1 MLTKNQQP
9 LDIEA
14 FKEFLKKHKLKAT
27 PQRLAV
33 HDAML
38 HLGHACADM
47 IAEYIQENSEIK
59 ITVASVYNIL
69 FSLAE
74 VGAYRRRMSSNNK
87 MYFDVN
93 NFNHA
98 HIYDTVNS
106 SYTDII
112 DDELLDIVH
121 KKIGKKRFK
130 GYKVDHI
137 DIQIVCHP
145 TKTRKCAKA

>member
-1 MLTKNQQP
+1 MQTNTPQP
-9 LDIEA
+9 LNTEA
-14 FKEFLKKHKLKAT
+14 FKEFLKKHKMKAT

-38 HLGHACADM
+38 NLGHASADM
-47 IAEYIQENSEIK
+47 IADYIHENSSVK
-59 ITVASVYNIL
+59 VTVASVYNIL

-74 VGAYRRRMSSNNK
+74 TGVYKRRLSSNNK

-93 NFNHA
+93 NFCHA
-98 HIYDTVNS
+98 HLYDSVNS
-106 SYTDII
+106 CYKDVI
-112 DDELLDIVH
+112 DDELFEMVN
-121 KKIGKKRFK
+121 KRIGKKKFK

-145 TKTRKCAKA
+145 SRKRSVK

>member
-69 FSLAE
+69 FSLSE

-98 HIYDTVNS
+98 HIYDIVNS

-112 DDELLDIVH
+112 DDELFDLVH
-121 KKIGKKRFK
+121 KKIGKKRFR